1 MKTENAMPSAL
12 MGAIEAHFE
21 CLNANAEALK
31 NRQQSA
37 LREELLSAEPTES
50 DISTTRLALLAC
62 GSTTAFL
69 VAAASVLSEM
79 GDLKASMMLL
89 ELSESMASH
98 EAETH

>member
-1 MKTENAMPSAL
+1 MNTTGTESDARL
-12 MGAIEAHFE
+12 GAPTKVDEI
-21 CLNANAEALK
+21 
-31 NRQQSA
+31 
-37 LREELLSAEPTES
+37 REELLSAEPTES

-98 EAETH
+98 EAETL